1 MTQKINVANKNF
13 SLLWFIQKP
22 TLSAA
27 LGGMAD
33 LFIKEIWMGRRIKTL
48 RHMEYKRQTLRRE

>member
-13 SLLWFIQKP
+13 SLLWFVRKP
-22 TLSAA
+22 TPSAA
-27 LGGMAD
+27 LGGMVD

-48 RHMEYKRQTLRRE
+48 KDTEYKRQTLRRE